1 MKNFKNHSKIFR
13 FFKTLDLQI
22 WTKMEKYL
30 PVFSNSET
38 PAKKTTNISSQNPVI
53 VKISPVQV
61 NPEEVTD
68 EFAPDASEDSI
79 ENVTESEPV
88 KMETFSICDNNHWVH
103 LFSDTDVNVECILT
117 EQVCDMGNLRVLNFD
132 LLSSKYSGCRKL
144 VSSYYMSTNEN

>member
-1 MKNFKNHSKIFR
+1 
-13 FFKTLDLQI
+13 
-22 WTKMEKYL
+22 MENYL
-30 PVFSNSET
+30 PVFSNSEA
-38 PAKKTTNISSQNPVI
+38 PAKKTTIISSQNPVI
-53 VKISPVQV
+53 VKSSPVQV

-117 EQVCDMGNLRVLNFD
+117 DGWCRCILEVSITSVSNTL
-132 LLSSKYSGCRKL
+132 KYKHKFYITPRFL
-144 VSSYYMSTNEN
+144 Y

>member
-1 MKNFKNHSKIFR
+1 MKNIPISFTFSKSFNYKSGQKRRNI
-13 FFKTLDLQI
+13 
-22 WTKMEKYL
+22 YL
-30 PVFSNSET
+30 CVSNSET

-53 VKISPVQV
+53 VKSSPVQV
-61 NPEEVTD
+61 NAEVTD

-117 EQVCDMGNLRVLNFD
+117 EQVCDQ
-132 LLSSKYSGCRKL
+132 
-144 VSSYYMSTNEN
+144 SYLQVVTKN